1 MFVLLRKKNTFYLNL
16 DWLHRKCLTSFE
28 TGRMCLLCKSSQ
40 MHNNNWIEDLK
51 RCVFSR
57 LFHFKQQKYV
67 YWVYIQFYHII
78 SIYLTALAPTKVF
91 KDNVKKVK

>member
-1 MFVLLRKKNTFYLNL
+1 MFILLRNKNMFYLHL

-51 RCVFSR
+51 RCIFSE
-57 LFHFKQQKYV
+57 FP
-67 YWVYIQFYHII
+67 I
-78 SIYLTALAPTKVF
+78 SNRKNMFIGYMHKFIT
-91 KDNVKKVK
+91 